1 MFTNIKL
8 YIAGVA
14 AALFGLLQL
23 AFYLLGRRDG
33 ADAVEHEIM
42 EDRLEAVQEAR
53 RVEHEV
59 DDLDDTELSERARS
73 WVRGNDG

>member
-1 MFTNIKL
+1 MFTKIKL
-8 YIAGVA
+8 YLAGII
-14 AALFGLLQL
+14 AALLGLLVIY
-23 AFYLLGRRDG
+23 FRGRSDG
-33 ADAVEHEIM
+33 ADAVEHEMM
-42 EDRLEAVQEAR
+42 EDRLEAVQKAR

>member
-8 YIAGVA
+8 YLAGVA
-14 AALFGLLQL
+14 AALLGLL
-23 AFYLLGRRDG
+23 AIYFRGRSDG
-33 ADAVEHEIM
+33 ADAVEHDMM
-42 EDRLEAVQEAR
+42 EDRLESIHKAKE
-53 RVEHEV
+53 VEDEV